1 MNEIRNRR
9 GQRERYLKHSL
20 RYLAGRIP
28 DLESQTTRWAYLRL
42 LVFVGG
48 LGSGIVLRWVHEPL
62 SWSILALSL
71 VLFFWLSRR
80 FAVAEAS
87 LQKHRVWERLQKAQL
102 GRLNLDWQAIPEE
115 KVVPA
120 VPDHPFD
127 SDLDITGK
135 NSLHRLL
142 DLSISREG
150 SHLLAGWLRQTH
162 PDPEETRQ
170 RQAVVRE
177 LRDRPGFCN
186 HFQLAYYLSGDH
198 HFSAARLR
206 DILREDP
213 LLDNAGRSLAG
224 AVILTVTNALL
235 AVLTLAEILPVKW
248 LGLSVGIYAIYY
260 LWHTPLFRSAF
271 EKAMELEVQLG
282 SIRELLMFLEC
293 YPRHKIPALGGV
305 LAPFREFPP
314 SVELKKI
321 LRILLGIGLRMNPL
335 MTLACNIAL
344 PWDFLLAMRVKG
356 MRGRLQQNLERWLP
370 VLTQLEGLVSLA
382 NFCWLNPNYQF
393 PALSEDRQSQP
404 LLLAEATGHPLLPEA
419 GKVRNDFRIDR
430 IGDTVLVTGS
440 NMAGK
445 STFLRTLGTNLVLA
459 YAGAA
464 VDAREFRTVPMRIYC
479 CIRVSDSV
487 TDGFSYFYAEVRR
500 LRGLLEALE
509 EQEAMP
515 LFFLI
520 DEIFRGTNNRERFIG
535 SKAYLEAIT
544 GSGGG
549 VGIISTHDLELTHL
563 AKQETQLR
571 NVHFRE
577 SVVENRMVFDYLL
590 REGPCPTTN
599 ALIIMKLA
607 GLPVPD
613 STASSE

>member
-1 MNEIRNRR
+1 
-9 GQRERYLKHSL
+9 
-20 RYLAGRIP
+20 
-28 DLESQTTRWAYLRL
+28 
-42 LVFVGG
+42 
-48 LGSGIVLRWVHEPL
+48 
-62 SWSILALSL
+62 
-71 VLFFWLSRR
+71 
-80 FAVAEAS
+80 
-87 LQKHRVWERLQKAQL
+87 
-102 GRLNLDWQAIPEE
+102 
-115 KVVPA
+115 
-120 VPDHPFD
+120 
-127 SDLDITGK
+127 
-135 NSLHRLL
+135 
-142 DLSISREG
+142 
-150 SHLLAGWLRQTH
+150 
-162 PDPEETRQ
+162 
-170 RQAVVRE
+170 
-177 LRDRPGFCN
+177 
-186 HFQLAYYLSGDH
+186 
-198 HFSAARLR
+198 
-206 DILREDP
+206 
-213 LLDNAGRSLAG
+213 
-224 AVILTVTNALL
+224 LTVTNALL

-282 SIRELLMFLEC
+282 SIRELLMFLEG
-293 YPRHKIPALGGV
+293 YPRHKTPALGGV
-305 LAPFREFPP
+305 LGPFREFPP